1 MNDKQ
6 AVRRYPKMAIVG
18 RKSSA
23 MIEQGKSR
31 RLRFVDLRRG
41 MIYQLAATAALNLPV
56 QFCSSNLFGILQ
68 TIADLGHDDL

>member
-1 MNDKQ
+1 MNDTQ
-6 AVRRYPKMAIVG
+6 AVRGYPKMAIVG

-41 MIYQLAATAALNLPV
+41 MIYQLAAAAALNLP
-56 QFCSSNLFGILQ
+56 CSILLIESFRNLV
-68 TIADLGHDDL
+68 DDCGSWP